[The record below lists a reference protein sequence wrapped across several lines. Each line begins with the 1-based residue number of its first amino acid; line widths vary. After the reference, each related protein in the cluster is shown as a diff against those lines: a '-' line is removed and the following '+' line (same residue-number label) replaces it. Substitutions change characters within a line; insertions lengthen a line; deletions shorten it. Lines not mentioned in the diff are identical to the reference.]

1 MNKKFS
7 TLLTAS
13 LLMVGAL
20 FSSAQAQDYIP
31 VGPKA
36 EAISSGSMYY
46 IVQQAADDLAATTD
60 YLMGM
65 DKTDVPALA
74 GLNITSG
81 GTDLADAF
89 TLTDGEIS
97 NYLWT
102 VTEVKEAG
110 KTYYTLKNVKTQNFL
125 AVDGSFNMV
134 TTVADATQ
142 AKSNIYF
149 SFGDGTSAYS
159 GKATETTYLL
169 PKGGAEDANSLLI
182 SGTSAIAFGDGS
194 ANKVI
199 LYSVKTQPIA
209 AADLNAAFGGAG
221 FSFAPDGVEVEDNI
235 FDQSI
240 KAFDVASDISLG
252 ADQAIKKGTYF
263 ATSYPDELAEEDAIT
278 TAEQFDACTF
288 IAVSPTSNFKTSKL
302 PQGSGAGFKFVTVK
316 GDDLN
321 TYIDGEN
328 QSSKEE
334 IFVGNA
340 AFTVT
345 EPNEYAN
352 PGKYTMS
359 LSARVLADPKA
370 SSNKDQNHAAKNID
384 VIATAIQDVNYI
396 TTTVRGEGSL
406 FKVASTK
413 LVKAVSLLKEEKAPS
428 VFNIQFVSGKGTKDS
443 EYNKY
448 MGVAIADGTAFQLV
462 AQGSALAAL
471 NTPQYQFVISA
482 IDTKTQTITF
492 KNLET
497 AVTFKSTLFETE
509 NEGEYKLVGV
519 AATAGTDLDVVEVA
533 KDDKTGYEADKTLE
547 GKVITL
553 NAVEVDPFAGF
564 AVKDQ
569 TSEAVILKFAKSAA
583 LNAEKLYVGIDEET
597 ATDTDLFDK
606 ESKAIKVKFI
616 PVEEADKPNGT
627 AQTYCYNKDGKVYTA
642 SQKMVTYYSYSAQII
657 DGEDNNSYLKIN
669 SAKLEIE
676 ASVANPASATTKYVI
691 KENKDGS
698 VSLFVST
705 AFAHATN
712 AKAVKSDDGTAISV
726 DGIAYAVAETD
737 AIKLY
742 LVGEELGVSLEAEP
756 RHAAFQ
762 STTGGY
768 ISLNEKNEGIVAIKT
783 AADADLTFWLD
794 TADSKA
800 AIPSFY
806 ISRRGT
812 TADAQRLYMFNVTDS
827 VDNAISDAK
836 KAEYQWYEDINKVIF
851 KAATLV
857 NSDTLS
863 TTVNGKEVLVATNA
877 DQNKGILG
885 GLNNFKYQILKVAD
899 TDDEYYI
906 RNMADGDYLVSYN
919 GLLTLDNDRAKAIK
933 VVLEKGES
941 PVANDAITASTIS
954 VVAKDGAVII
964 KGAQGKKVAISN
976 VLGQTIANTV
986 ITSSEATISA
996 PAGIVVVAVEGE
1008 AAVKAIVK

>member
-7 TLLTAS
+7 TLLTTS
-13 LLMVGAL
+13 LLMLGAL
-20 FSSAQAQDYIP
+20 FSSAQAQTSVDL
-31 VGPKA
+31 GDKA
-36 EAISSGSMYY
+36 TEVSSGSMYY
-46 IVQQAADDLAATTD
+46 IVQQAAVANLAATSD

-65 DKTDVPALA
+65 SKTGTTLA
-74 GLNITSG
+74 PLVVAAADNSG
-81 GTDLADAF
+81 VGF
-89 TLTDGEIS
+89 TTGAGEEIE

-102 VTEVKEAG
+102 VTAADQEGG
-110 KTYYTLKNVKTQNFL
+110 KYYTLKNVKTGAFL
-125 AVDGSFNMV
+125 AVDKSNFAMI
-134 TTVADATQ
+134 TAAADAVE
-142 AKSNIYF
+142 AKNVIRF
-149 SFGDGTSAYS
+149 SFGTDGSAAYES
-159 GKATETTYLL
+159 ETGANLV
-169 PKGGAEDANSLLI
+169 PKGGAAANSLIL
-182 SGTSAIAFGDGS
+182 ADGS
-194 ANKVI
+194 ITFGTDNNKKVI
-199 LYSVKTQPIA
+199 LYSVKTQPVA
-209 AADLNAAFGGAG
+209 ATDLNAAFGGAG

-240 KAFDVASDISLG
+240 KAFDVEADIVLEASVR
-252 ADQAIKKGTYF
+252 AIKKGTYF
-263 ATSYPDELAEEDAIT
+263 ATSYPDELAEKSEI
-278 TAEQFDACTF
+278 EQKDVEAGYFDACTF
-288 IAVSPTSNFKTSKL
+288 IAVSPTENFKTSKL
-302 PQGSGAGFKFVTVK
+302 PQSNGEGFKFTTVK
-316 GDDLN
+316 GEDLN
-321 TYIDGEN
+321 TYIAGDN
-328 QSSKEE
+328 VSSKEE
-334 IFVGNA
+334 VSVYNA

-345 EPNEYAN
+345 EPNEFASA
-352 PGKYTMS
+352 GKYKMALT
-359 LSARVLADPKA
+359 ARVLADPKA
-370 SSNKDQNHAAKNID
+370 SSNKDQKHAAKNIQ

-396 TTTVRGEGSL
+396 TTSSEGSL
-406 FKVASTK
+406 FKVASSK

-448 MGVAIADGTAFQLV
+448 MGVAIASGTDLQLV

-509 NEGEYKLVGV
+509 NDGEYKLVGV
-519 AATAGTDLDVVEVA
+519 ATEASTNLATIEVA
-533 KDDKTGYEADKTLE
+533 KDDKSDYTANVSLE

-553 NAVEVDPFAGF
+553 NAVTVDPLAGF

-569 TSEAVILKFAKSAA
+569 TSETVILKFAKSAA
-583 LNAEKLYVGIDEET
+583 LNAEKLYIGVDEKTKTNT
-597 ATDTDLFDK
+597 ALFDK

-642 SQKMVTYYSYSAQII
+642 NQKMVTYYSYSAQII
-657 DGEDNNSYLKIN
+657 DGENNSSYLKIDN
-669 SAKLEIE
+669 SDLKIE
-676 ASVANPASATTKYVI
+676 ENVNNAASAATKFLI

-705 AFAHATN
+705 AFANATN

-726 DGIAYAVAETD
+726 DGIAYAVEDAD

-742 LVGEELGVSLEAEP
+742 LVGEELGVSLEAKP
-756 RHAAFQ
+756 RHAAFK

-768 ISLNEKNEGIVAIKT
+768 ISLSEKNEGVVAIKT
-783 AADADLTFWLD
+783 AADADMTFCLD

-800 AIPSFY
+800 TVPSFY
-806 ISRRGT
+806 ISRRGAT
-812 TADAQRLYMFNVTDS
+812 PDAQRLYMFNVADS
-827 VDNAISDAK
+827 VDNVISDAK
-836 KAEYQWYEDINKVIF
+836 KAEYQWYADINKVIF

-863 TTVNGKEVLVATNA
+863 TTVNGKEALVATSA

-906 RNMADGDYLVSYN
+906 RNMVEGDYLVSYN
-919 GLLTLDNDRAKAIK
+919 GLLTLGEKDKAIK
-933 VVLEKGES
+933 VTIEKGES
-941 PVANDAITASTIS
+941 PVANDAISADAVSVTAGNGFVT
-954 VVAKDGAVII
+954 V
-964 KGAQGKKVAISN
+964 KGAEGKNVVITN
-976 VLGQTIANTV
+976 VLGQIIANTV
-986 ITSSEATISA
+986 VSSSEATIAVSA
-996 PAGIVVVAVEGE
+996 GVVFVSVEGE

>member
-1 MNKKFS
+1 
-7 TLLTAS
+7 
-13 LLMVGAL
+13 MVGAL
-20 FSSAQAQDYIP
+20 FTSAQATDYIP

-36 EAISSGSMYY
+36 ETISSGSMYY
-46 IVQQAADDLAATTD
+46 IVQQVGEDLAATSD

-65 DKTDVPALA
+65 DKTDAPALA
-74 GLNITSG
+74 GLNIASG
-81 GTDLADAF
+81 GTDLVDAF

-110 KTYYTLKNVKTQNFL
+110 KTYYTLKNVKTKSFL

-134 TTVADATQ
+134 TAVADATQ
-142 AKSNIYF
+142 SKSNIFF

-159 GKATETTYLL
+159 GKTGETSYLL
-169 PKGGAEDANSLLI
+169 PKGGTSSSNSLLI
-182 SGTSAIAFGDGS
+182 AATNAIAFGDGS
-194 ANKVI
+194 GKKII
-199 LYSVKTQPIA
+199 LYSVKTQPVA

-240 KAFDVASDISLG
+240 KAFDVADDIELETG
-252 ADQAIKKGTYF
+252 VRAIKAGTYF
-263 ATSYPDELAEEDAIT
+263 ATSYPDELAEEDEIDQDAVE
-278 TAEQFDACTF
+278 AGYFDACTF

-321 TYIDGEN
+321 TYIDGDN
-328 QSSKEE
+328 LSAKEE
-334 IFVGNA
+334 IYVGNA

-359 LSARVLADPKA
+359 LSARVLADPKTTT
-370 SSNKDQNHAAKNID
+370 NKDQNHAAKNID

-396 TTTVRGEGSL
+396 TTTVGGEGSL

-497 AVTFKSTLFETE
+497 TVTFTSTLFETE

-519 AATAGTDLDVVEVA
+519 GSATSTNLAIVEVA
-533 KDDKTGYEADKTLE
+533 KDDKSGYTADVNLE

-569 TSEAVILKFAKSAA
+569 ASEAVILKFAKSAA
-583 LNAEKLYVGIDEET
+583 LNAEKLYVGVDEET

-616 PVEEADKPNGT
+616 PVEEADKPKGT

-657 DGEDNNSYLKIN
+657 DGEDNDSYLKIN

-676 ASVANPASATTKYVI
+676 EGVSDAASATTKYVI

-698 VSLFVST
+698 ISLFAVASFAT
-705 AFAHATN
+705 AAATTIATSDGEAITAN
-712 AKAVKSDDGTAISV
+712 AGKV
-726 DGIAYAVAETD
+726 YAVAGDD

-742 LVGEELGVSLEAEP
+742 LVGEELGVSLAAEP

-800 AIPSFY
+800 TVPSFY
-806 ISRRGT
+806 ISRRGA
-812 TADAQRLYMFNVTDS
+812 ADAQRLYMFNVADS
-827 VDNAISDAK
+827 VKNAISDAK

-863 TTVNGKEVLVATNA
+863 TTVNGKEVLVVTDA

-933 VVLEKGES
+933 VVIEKGES
-941 PVANDAITASTIS
+941 PVANDAINVSAVS
-954 VVAKDGAVII
+954 VIATDGAVVI
-964 KGAQGKKVAISN
+964 KGAQGKKVVISN

-986 ITSSEATISA
+986 ITSSEATIAA